1 MVPDMRDSVPAN
13 VRPTNGTLFAI
24 VPAAL
29 LGGGLGVGLG
39 LLWGIVF
46 PSADMLELLL
56 SPTPLVIATVWA
68 LFVAAGF
75 IANRRGFA
83 PTEVHVEDGRLI
95 VQTPE
100 EWWLR
105 VTDQFPL
112 TVRTVERRGDALVV
126 TGILDRWWDWG
137 RYTVQSTGNET
148 ETLEAHLVEL
158 QQE

>member
-29 LGGGLGVGLG
+29 LGGGLGLGLS

-46 PSADMLELLL
+46 LSADMLELLL
-56 SPTPLVIATVWA
+56 SPTPLATMTVGA
-68 LFVAAGF
+68 LFLAAGL

-95 VQTPE
+95 VQAPE
-100 EWWLR
+100 EWWLT

>member
-29 LGGGLGVGLG
+29 LGMGLG

-46 PSADMLELLL
+46 PSADMPELLL
-56 SPTPLVIATVWA
+56 SPTPLVIMTVGA
-68 LFVAAGF
+68 LFFAAGL

-100 EWWLR
+100 EWWLT

>member
-1 MVPDMRDSVPAN
+1 
-13 VRPTNGTLFAI
+13 
-24 VPAAL
+24 
-29 LGGGLGVGLG
+29 
-39 LLWGIVF
+39 
-46 PSADMLELLL
+46 MLELLL
-56 SPTPLVIATVWA
+56 SPTPLVIMTVGA
-68 LFVAAGF
+68 LFVAGGL
-75 IANRRGFA
+75 IADRRGFA

-100 EWWLR
+100 EWWLT